1 MGEVIQFPLNGKR
14 DIPSSEE
21 ERQKNIKRY
30 QAELALNTS
39 IELTYQLFE
48 EIEARGIKLRDKEL
62 DQDLLMVC
70 ESLKSALL
78 KASGAKHPLQS
89 IVKQVVNPKEGEI
102 FSSTWQDLYK
112 DKEQL
117 TLDTRQ
123 RIMRVQIWIDIM
135 ILVDLNQVMISNLM
149 AQLHSRQSKEVDE
162 ELLRHMV
169 LNGIRS
175 YRTKFFEEYGEIVIC
190 LLYTS
195 PSPRDQA

>member
-14 DIPSSEE
+14 DIPTSEE

-78 KASGAKHPLQS
+78 KASGAKHPLQA

-102 FSSTWQDLYK
+102 FSKVDTNLYAFRASSS
-112 DKEQL
+112 L
-117 TLDTRQ
+117 T
-123 RIMRVQIWIDIM
+123 
-135 ILVDLNQVMISNLM
+135 
-149 AQLHSRQSKEVDE
+149 EVYFA
-162 ELLRHMV
+162 LFA
-169 LNGIRS
+169 S
-175 YRTKFFEEYGEIVIC
+175 FKKQCKGEI
-190 LLYTS
+190 
-195 PSPRDQA
+195 PG